1 MIGRSKDC
9 SGRPVFKLSIHDSIH
24 LIHRKDWDALAR
36 EAGPCLRYDHL
47 RALEDAMSGSIQFRY
62 AIFYSDRYRQVGI
75 ACFQILDLEDNGS
88 EYGDRIR
95 KFGIAIGSRII
106 SELKVRSLVC
116 GNVFHCGAHGAHFIQ
131 DISPK
136 DRTMALEMAM
146 EQLRVDE
153 RLEPRISVSIFKD
166 IGSQGPISAQVLEAK
181 SYHPLAMDVHM
192 VMDVVQEWK
201 DLEGYSASLTAKA
214 RTRIRSI
221 LKRAAHLEIKDLSV
235 EEIVRAIPSMQRLFD
250 QVLLR
255 SPFIFGR
262 LDMAVLAEWKKV
274 HGDSYHLRGLYLKG
288 ALVGFS
294 SSFVAGDVLEAQ
306 LVGIDYAVNEK
317 HMIYQRILLDL
328 LETALRAGKH
338 RINFGRTAEQAKSS
352 LGALPEQL
360 PFYVKHRNR
369 MANRLVGPFLRKV
382 EPTAYEQRSPFK
394 RS

>member
-1 MIGRSKDC
+1 
-9 SGRPVFKLSIHDSIH
+9 
-24 LIHRKDWDALAR
+24 
-36 EAGPCLRYDHL
+36 
-47 RALEDAMSGSIQFRY
+47 MSGTMQFRY
-62 AIFYSDRYRQVGI
+62 AIFHSKEYRPVGI
-75 ACFQILDLEDNGS
+75 AYFQILDLEDNGS
-88 EYGDRIR
+88 AYGERVR
-95 KFGIAIGSRII
+95 RFGIAIGSRII

-116 GNVFHCGAHGAHFIQ
+116 GNVFHCGMHGVHFTRE
-131 DISPK
+131 ISPT

-166 IGSQGPISAQVLEAK
+166 VGSEGPISAQVLEAK
-181 SYHPLAMDVHM
+181 SYHPLAMDVNM
-192 VMDVVQEWK
+192 VMDLVQEWE
-201 DLEGYSASLTAKA
+201 DLEGYSESLTAKS

-221 LKRAAHLEIKDLSV
+221 LTRAAHLEIKDLSA
-235 EEIVRAIPSMQRLFD
+235 EDIVRSIPSMQHLFD

-262 LDMAVLAEWKKV
+262 LDVAVLAGWKTV
-274 HGDSYHLRGLYLKG
+274 HGEGYHLRGFYLNG

-294 SSFVAGDVLEAQ
+294 SSFAAGDALEAQ
-306 LVGIDYAVNEK
+306 LVGIDYALNEK

-328 LETALRAGKH
+328 LEVALKTRKR

-369 MANRLVGPFLRKV
+369 LANRLIGPFLRKI
-382 EPTAYEQRSPFK
+382 EPSAYEQRSPFR